1 MNFKKIN
8 EILGIEDDG
17 VEIIDDGNYVPFNSG
32 RVMFGK
38 LNPMSNPLV
47 KEAHAITM
55 KELTPDQVLPV
66 ALSRYFGAT
75 TARLP
80 TAGVLAAPDVKNP
93 SSAALIPNSA
103 IFALK
108 LSAEKPYLSFQACN
122 LNMK

>member
-55 KELTPDQVLPV
+55 KELT
-66 ALSRYFGAT
+66 
-75 TARLP
+75 
-80 TAGVLAAPDVKNP
+80 K
-93 SSAALIPNSA
+93 
-103 IFALK
+103 
-108 LSAEKPYLSFQACN
+108 E
-122 LNMK
+122 